1 MGIQRRILWIYQ
13 AALLLV
19 SNECF
24 LLHRPMLAFAP
35 TSGYRASPGANALV
49 RVAAARNRL
58 ALGLCR
64 SRSGLRSVTWY
75 EERAIRGT
83 RQDYSYRRWR
93 FPYPPKLAW
102 ERSARFWYPCSLAVC
117 CVVDRQGSS

>member
-1 MGIQRRILWIYQ
+1 
-13 AALLLV
+13 
-19 SNECF
+19 
-24 LLHRPMLAFAP
+24 MLAFAP

-93 FPYPPKLAW
+93 FPYPPMPAWVDTGTAIVDKNNLAAFR
-102 ERSARFWYPCSLAVC
+102 ESLAPHTK
-117 CVVDRQGSS
+117 SPI